1 MNWTDIGISL
11 GLIILVLRQIRGRQL
26 SVASLLWP
34 VGLVLWA
41 AFEYL
46 GTIPGERSD
55 ILFATV
61 LAVIGLALGL
71 GCAVLTRV
79 YREDDKVMVKAR
91 PAAAAL
97 WIAGMCS
104 RLVFGIVA
112 LHGGAEAIGRLSGK
126 LDLHSIVTW
135 STALI
140 TMALCEVL
148 SRTLVLG
155 LRYRRASG
163 QRPERSQLLSIK
175 ITNHGRRY
183 VNGVTAPQPLR
194 VTADDTFL
202 NDRPGEPGVQPNRRI
217 SQREPR
223 GRSGSGPWV
232 GSLGSR

>member
-155 LRYRRASG
+155 LRYRRAG
-163 QRPERSQLLSIK
+163 KSI
-175 ITNHGRRY
+175 
-183 VNGVTAPQPLR
+183 V
-194 VTADDTFL
+194 AD
-202 NDRPGEPGVQPNRRI
+202 PAVPAE
-217 SQREPR
+217 REPVAVE
-223 GRSGSGPWV
+223 V
-232 GSLGSR
+232 GASSTAEAATETACPLGTCHQPPLASCAV